1 MTGLNSCK
9 CVFIALFFLAAGCG
23 VVKEPQKAGRVAI
36 KYPEA
41 DYLTA
46 TGTAGSEEGARNAAL
61 TELSRIFE
69 SRIKSDTLDRVK
81 YVSEGGNEKFKAE
94 IESVLSVATAVD
106 LEGVRIGNEW
116 YDETKKTHYAI
127 ATLEKAQARDKWQK
141 DIGNVDAEVQA
152 ELNSAE
158 SQESPLFKL
167 KSFNKARA
175 LWVKREVLASRLR
188 VIGSQA
194 KASSYDMKKVLD
206 STAAIKGGMLIYVGI
221 SGNGSIDAADTISA
235 ALSGKGYGLS
245 PTRSEAGAV
254 VEGDA
259 EISSVD
265 VSNPPWKY
273 ARASVSISMKDARS
287 GLVAAEVKTEKR
299 AGHLSYV
306 EAGHKAMKE
315 ASLKASETLLE
326 FFEQGPHP

>member
-1 MTGLNSCK
+1 MMNFNSFK
-9 CVFIALFFLAAGCG
+9 YLFIAMFFLAAGCG
-23 VVKEPQKAGRVAI
+23 IVKEPQKAGQAAI

-41 DYLTA
+41 EYLTA
-46 TGTAGSEEGARNAAL
+46 TGAAGSIDAARNAAL

-81 YVSEGGNEKFKAE
+81 YVSEGGSEKFKAE
-94 IESVLSVATAVD
+94 IESELSVATAVD

-116 YDETKKTHYAI
+116 YDDAKKTYYAV
-127 ATLEKAQARDKWQK
+127 AALPRAQARDKWQK
-141 DIGNVDAEVQA
+141 DIGNIDAEIQA

-194 KASSYDMKKVLD
+194 KASPYDMKKVLD
-206 STAAIKGGMLIYVGI
+206 STAAIKSEMLIYVGI
-221 SGNGSIDAADTISA
+221 SGSGSIDAADTIST

-245 PTRSEAGAV
+245 PSRSIAGAV
-254 VEGDA
+254 VEGNA

-273 ARASVSISMKDARS
+273 ARASVSISMKDAKS
-287 GLVAAEVKTEKR
+287 GLVAAEVKIDKR

-326 FFEQGPHP
+326 FFEQGLAP